1 MVDGNIGLHHRPGL
15 PVNSCPDATLINQS
29 DTVALVRF
37 DMSFLADQTA
47 RSLRPTAG
55 ISINPALS
63 KRVGVASSS
72 NQSVLEVNS
81 MIATDGESGVDFD
94 QPLPG
99 TFYVKPSCSLE

>member
-47 RSLRPTAG
+47 LALHPTAG
-55 ISINPALS
+55 ISIHPALS

-94 QPLPG
+94 QPLTW
-99 TFYVKPSCSLE
+99 TFYVKP